1 MPFDESPAV
10 RRINA
15 LCSPAPARYLHL
27 PTGIHWVVI
36 DSLGE
41 VIQLENI
48 ERRRRLI
55 PFLTSKP
62 RPGESSHDQSK

>member
-15 LCSPAPARYLHL
+15 LCSAATARYIHL

-36 DSLGE
+36 DSLGN
-41 VIQLENI
+41 VLQLENF

-55 PFLTSKP
+55 TVSDLETEAWRKLP
-62 RPGESSHDQSK
+62 

>member
-15 LCSPAPARYLHL
+15 LCSSTAPARYIHL
-27 PTGIHWVVI
+27 PTGFHWVVI

-55 PFLTSKP
+55 TVSDLDSEAWRKLP
-62 RPGESSHDQSK
+62 